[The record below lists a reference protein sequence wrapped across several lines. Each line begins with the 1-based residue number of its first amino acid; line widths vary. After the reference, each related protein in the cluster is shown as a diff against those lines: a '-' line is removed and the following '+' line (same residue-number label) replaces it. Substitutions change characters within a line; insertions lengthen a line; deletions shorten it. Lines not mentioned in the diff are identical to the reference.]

1 MRFCCHSGKSVGWK
15 NNKHCHLHKNMT
27 LYMFDWCRRVV
38 QNSTLQSHCIK
49 NGQKKWLRKVMMLSE
64 RRTKQDRKRKK
75 LRKQDRKWERK
86 WESETNENAERSRTR
101 GETMKNNYVDNL
113 TWSFKMPLIV
123 GWLDDPAGNS
133 WCCWNEFKTWQEAR
147 CLSWRMAYEELDANL
162 SSSSF
167 KIRILKPCSSEMTS
181 IQYLTSYW
189 NFSVAKTP

>member
-27 LYMFDWCRRVV
+27 LYMFDWCRCVV

-86 WESETNENAERSRTR
+86 GESETNENAERSRTR
-101 GETMKNNYVDNL
+101 GETTKNNYVDNL
-113 TWSFKMPLIV
+113 TWS
-123 GWLDDPAGNS
+123 
-133 WCCWNEFKTWQEAR
+133 Q
-147 CLSWRMAYEELDANL
+147 LDASDSWMTLQGTLGAAGTSSKLGWELAAHL
-162 SSSSF
+162 SSML
-167 KIRILKPCSSEMTS
+167 I
-181 IQYLTSYW
+181 
-189 NFSVAKTP
+189 